1 MNQRCYQGQH
11 LTLTMALA
19 VPGLVLVALGIPVW
33 SAWFLGRNEHLLFER
48 EFLACWSFLYADCGC
63 PQRL

>member
-1 MNQRCYQGQH
+1 M
-11 LTLTMALA
+11 TLTMALA